1 MWWKPE
7 VMKYLPVSYVEMT
20 KKCFEVVGLEGMND
34 GSQVLEMVDAYHD
47 FHRPYEL
54 SIISECFGF
63 TVSS

>member
-1 MWWKPE
+1 
-7 VMKYLPVSYVEMT
+7 MKYLPISYVEMR

-63 TVSS
+63 TVF